1 MIKIFTSF
9 IARIR
14 YLFIFA
20 VLALAALA
28 VGSLGR
34 GIMEIVNLA
43 IGSGFDMRP
52 GSGAEVVPY
61 FIRAAFLYFLASAIC
76 SLFVAEPPVPQ
87 WMQVKNLFQLR
98 VKVLAFVA
106 VILPLAFMGKVM
118 TADLAGPETL
128 YSGAGVFL
136 VLLGIFFLVRFG
148 PTSGD
153 EIMSREGTHVS
164 EERTSQAQPSQAQH
178 RQERPKQDRPRQE
191 RQERRP
197 KPKREPAGKD
207 KETEKVMPA
216 GKADDDW
223 LEKQKESLK
232 FQKESLGQVTGS
244 EKSDEDS
251 TRQNGN
257 VTVRPGPRRP
267 RGRRR

>member
-1 MIKIFTSF
+1 MLKLFTSF
-9 IARIR
+9 IASIR

-34 GIMEIVNLA
+34 GILEIVNLA

-153 EIMSREGTHVS
+153 EIMSREGTHVF
-164 EERTSQAQPSQAQH
+164 EERTSQAQH
-178 RQERPKQDRPRQE
+178 RQERPRQDRPRQE

-244 EKSDEDS
+244 EKSDEGS
-251 TRQNGN
+251 ARQNGN

>member
-1 MIKIFTSF
+1 MLKIFTSF
-9 IARIR
+9 IASIR
-14 YLFIFA
+14 YLFVLA
-20 VLALAALA
+20 VLALAVLA

-34 GIMEIVNLA
+34 GVIELVNLA
-43 IGSGFDMRP
+43 IGSGFWMRP

-76 SLFVAEPPVPQ
+76 SLFIAEPPVPQ

-106 VILPLAFMGKVM
+106 GILPLAFMGRVM
-118 TADLAGPETL
+118 AADMNGPETL

-153 EIMSREGTHVS
+153 ESMAREGTRVPEDQS
-164 EERTSQAQPSQAQH
+164 R
-178 RQERPKQDRPRQE
+178 QDRPRQE
-191 RQERRP
+191 RQDRRP
-197 KPKREPAGKD
+197 KPKRESVGKGRGTEKEKPAGK
-207 KETEKVMPA
+207 P
-216 GKADDDW
+216 DDDW

-232 FQKESLGQVTGS
+232 FQKESLGQVTDP
-244 EKSDEDS
+244 EKKDEGS

-257 VTVRPGPRRP
+257 VTVRPGPKRP